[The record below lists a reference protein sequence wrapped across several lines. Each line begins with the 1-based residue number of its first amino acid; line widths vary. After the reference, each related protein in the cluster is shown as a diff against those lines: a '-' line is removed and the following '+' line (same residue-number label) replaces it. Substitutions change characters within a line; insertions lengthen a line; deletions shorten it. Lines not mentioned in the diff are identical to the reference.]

1 MTNKALSTYFELHRR
16 YYRSVNLERDLDKP
30 DAVQGYVPTE
40 RSAEALRRILSAIG
54 DSNAHRAWTLTGV
67 YGTGKSAFAHYL
79 AALCAPEESPVA
91 DEAWAIAKYAFPAD
105 SLEMKAVTNV
115 PEPGLLRAVA
125 TAQREPLSWTIVRA
139 LSRGFELFWKKKR
152 KPDFWMDLNEWR
164 FQTEEGNCQITD
176 QQVLKLIREI
186 VQTVETDVLLI
197 IDELGKN
204 LEYAAHHQGIQ
215 DLYLLQQIAE
225 LELKGDYQVHLLGIL
240 HQSFAG
246 YSDRLSTIEQ
256 SEWTKIH
263 GRFTD
268 IVLTESPSQMTRLIG
283 QAIDRSNA
291 DPVLHSIHLQ
301 AESWFDA
308 LKDVLSEYEISA
320 KVLADAYPLHPLTA
334 LVLPMLCVRY
344 AQNDRS
350 LFTFLTSDEP
360 YAFSQFLK
368 STAVQGDQIPTL
380 KLYQL
385 YDYFVEAVTGLASRL
400 NLQRWVEVQGLIQ
413 DAKDQSQDVLKVLKT
428 IGVLNLVTSTG
439 KFRAT
444 PELVALALCDSPT
457 DEKGRK
463 HWQKTIQHLKQ
474 KKLITHRSRTQDE
487 LRIWQGSDFDVE
499 AAIQVQ
505 IEQAYNPLADLL
517 NTTYPLKPLVA
528 QRHYTTTGNLRYFEQ
543 RYVDSRV
550 DLKELTCAT
559 AGGDGLIAY
568 WLDTAFLES
577 VPPQTVDGKPLIV
590 ITVANLELLRMR
602 SEDFLALKKI
612 WKDAPE
618 LQTDGVAKRE
628 VRQRLVEAE
637 QLLNETVA
645 LAFNWSA
652 QENTCWIDGKLAV
665 IESSRGFQS
674 ALSNLCDRIYDK
686 GAVLDNELINR
697 RELTSQGAKARRELI
712 EAMLKNAAK
721 ERLGLEG
728 YGPEVAMYGS
738 VLEATGIHCQEDDEW
753 GFHPPLPCIPADSLK
768 EPLRNDLG
776 SENPLESARVDV
788 SSVWDEIERFCL
800 EAKDSQQTLD
810 LLYQKLEQP
819 PFGVK
824 LGVIPILLA
833 AFLLVHVDDVG
844 IYKDGTF
851 IPVLGPEHFE
861 LLVKEPSR
869 FSVKYFEMAGLR
881 SQVFKELETVL
892 KSPNAKAPA
901 GVRNASLLAVAKPL
915 FGFVRQLPEFTRST
929 KRLSSE
935 ARKVLQAL
943 QTAQEPDALLFV
955 SLPDACGFT
964 PMTTGSEENEQE
976 AKAFRKKLVQCI
988 HEIQTAY
995 DNLLADCQKHLYEA
1009 FGIRSKEANLRE
1021 DLRVRASY
1029 LVGQCIDPVLR
1040 HFVAKAVEE
1049 DLSDRDWLEALV
1061 RIVADKHPK
1070 GWIDED
1076 FSRFELALSDLV
1088 RRFENLEALRT
1099 EIRRQGKG
1107 FDALRI
1113 TVTEPNGQE
1122 VHEVVW
1128 IDEEYEELFDRLTEE
1143 VLNTP
1148 ALKDN
1153 PRLQKGF
1160 LAKLNE
1166 KLLSRKDIDSQG
1178 EFGKPTRKRG
1188 QSA

>member
-1 MTNKALSTYFELHRR
+1 MSNQALSSYFELHRR

-54 DSNAHRAWTLTGV
+54 DPNAHRAWTLTGV

-79 AALCAPEESPVA
+79 AALCAAEGSRVA
-91 DEAWAIAKYAFPAD
+91 EAAWAIAESAFPAD
-105 SLEMKAVTNV
+105 SPEMEAIRNV
-115 PEPGLLRAVA
+115 PQSGLLRAVA

-152 KPDFWMDLNEWR
+152 KPDFWMDLNEWC
-164 FQTEEGNCQITD
+164 FQAEEGNCQVTD
-176 QQVLKLIREI
+176 QQVLKLLREI

-225 LELKGDYQVHLLGIL
+225 LELEGDHQVHLLGIL

-283 QAIDRSNA
+283 QAINPA

-301 AESWFDA
+301 AERWFDA

-320 KVLADAYPLHPLTA
+320 QVLAGAYPLHPLTA

-368 STAVQGDQIPTL
+368 SNTLENHQIPTF

-385 YDYFVEAVTGLASRL
+385 YDYFAEAVTGLASRL

-413 DAKDQSQDVLKVLKT
+413 DAKDQDQDVLKVLKT
-428 IGVLNLVTSTG
+428 IGVLNLATSTG

-463 HWQKTIQHLKQ
+463 HWQKTIQSLKQ
-474 KKLITHRSRTQDE
+474 KKLITHRKTQDE
-487 LRIWQGSDFDVE
+487 LRVWQGSDFDIE
-499 AAIQVQ
+499 AAIQAQ
-505 IEQAYNPLADLL
+505 IEQAHPPLAELL
-517 NTTYPLKPLVA
+517 TTTYPLKPLVA
-528 QRHYTTTGNLRYFEQ
+528 QRHYTTTGNLRYFER

-550 DLKELTCAT
+550 DLQALTGTT
-559 AGGDGLIAY
+559 AGSDGLIAY
-568 WLDTAFLES
+568 WLDTAPLES
-577 VPPQTVDGKPLIV
+577 VPPRTADGKPLIV
-590 ITVANLELLRMR
+590 IAVANLELLRMR
-602 SEDFLALKKI
+602 SEDFWALKQI
-612 WKDAPE
+612 WKSAPE

-652 QENTCWIDGKLAV
+652 QKNTCWIDGKLTA
-665 IESSRGFQS
+665 IESSRSFQS
-674 ALSNLCDRIYDK
+674 ALSDLCDRTYNK

-697 RELTSQGAKARRELI
+697 RDLTSQGAKARRELI
-712 EAMLKNAAK
+712 EAMLKHSDK
-721 ERLGLEG
+721 PRLGSEG

-738 VLEATGIHCQEDDEW
+738 VLEATGIHRQEDGVW
-753 GFHPPLPCIPADSLK
+753 SFHPPLPRREQTGETSLA
-768 EPLRNDLG
+768 
-776 SENPLESARVDV
+776 SAIVDV
-788 SSVWDEIERFCL
+788 SFVWDEIERFCT
-800 EAKDSQQTLD
+800 EAKDRQQTLD
-810 LLYQKLEQP
+810 RLYHKLEQP
-819 PFGVK
+819 PYGVK
-824 LGVIPILLA
+824 PGVIPVLLA
-833 AFLLVHVDDVG
+833 AFLLVHVDDIG

-869 FSVKYFEMAGLR
+869 FSVKYFEMVGLR
-881 SQVFKELETVL
+881 SQVFQELEIVL

-929 KRLSSE
+929 KRLSAE
-935 ARKVLQAL
+935 ARNVLQAL
-943 QTAQEPDALLFV
+943 QTAQEPDDLLFV
-955 SLPDACGFT
+955 SLPEACGFN
-964 PMTTGSEENEQE
+964 PMTTGREENEQE

-1009 FGIRSKEANLRE
+1009 FGVRSKEANLRE

-1049 DLSDRDWLEALV
+1049 DSPDRDWLEALV

-1070 GWIDED
+1070 VWIDED
-1076 FSRFELALSDLV
+1076 FSRFEIALSDLV
-1088 RRFENLEALRT
+1088 RRFENLESLWT

-1122 VHEVVW
+1122 AHEVVW
-1128 IDEEYEELFDRLTEE
+1128 MDEEYAELFERLAEE

-1166 KLLSRKDIDSQG
+1166 KLLSRKDVDSQG
-1178 EFGKPTRKRG
+1178 ELGKPKGQRS

>member
-1 MTNKALSTYFELHRR
+1 MTNQGFDVSAQPNVLSNYFELHRR

-40 RSAEALRRILSAIG
+40 RSAVALRRILSAIG
-54 DSNAHRAWTLTGV
+54 DPNAHRAWTLTGV
-67 YGTGKSAFAHYL
+67 YGAGKSAFAHYL

-91 DEAWAIAKYAFPAD
+91 EVAWAIAESTFPAD
-105 SLEMKAVTNV
+105 SPEMSAITNV
-115 PEPGLLRAVA
+115 PQPGLLRAVA

-139 LSRGFELFWKKKR
+139 LSRGFERFWKKRR

-164 FQTEEGNCQITD
+164 FQAEEGNCQVTD
-176 QQVLKLIREI
+176 QQVLKLLQEI

-225 LELKGDYQVHLLGIL
+225 LELKGDCQVHLLGIL

-256 SEWTKIH
+256 SEWIKIH

-283 QAIDRSNA
+283 QAIDRSHA
-291 DPVLHSIHLQ
+291 DPVRPSLHLQ

-368 STAVQGDQIPTL
+368 STTIQGDQIPTL

-439 KFRAT
+439 TFRAT
-444 PELVALALCDSPT
+444 PELVALALCDAPE

-463 HWQKTIQHLKQ
+463 HWQKTIQYLKQ

-499 AAIQVQ
+499 AAIQAQ

-517 NTTYPLKPLVA
+517 TTTYPLKPLVA

-550 DLKELTCAT
+550 ELRTLTCAT
-559 AGGDGLIAY
+559 TGSDGLIAY
-568 WLDTAFLES
+568 WLDTASFES
-577 VPPQTVDGKPLIV
+577 VPSHTADGKPLIV

-602 SEDFLALKKI
+602 SEDFLALRKI

-652 QENTCWIDGKLAV
+652 QKNICWIDGKLAA
-665 IESSRGFQS
+665 IGASRSFQS
-674 ALSNLCDRIYDK
+674 ALSDLCDRTYSQ
-686 GAVLDNELINR
+686 GLVLDNELINR

-712 EAMLKNAAK
+712 EAMLERASQK
-721 ERLGLEG
+721 RLGLEG

-738 VLEATGIHCQEDDEW
+738 VLEATGIHRQEDSMW
-753 GFHPPLPCIPADSLK
+753 G
-768 EPLRNDLG
+768 
-776 SENPLESARVDV
+776 
-788 SSVWDEIERFCL
+788 
-800 EAKDSQQTLD
+800 
-810 LLYQKLEQP
+810 LY
-819 PFGVK
+819 
-824 LGVIPILLA
+824 
-833 AFLLVHVDDVG
+833 
-844 IYKDGTF
+844 
-851 IPVLGPEHFE
+851 
-861 LLVKEPSR
+861 
-869 FSVKYFEMAGLR
+869 
-881 SQVFKELETVL
+881 
-892 KSPNAKAPA
+892 
-901 GVRNASLLAVAKPL
+901 
-915 FGFVRQLPEFTRST
+915 
-929 KRLSSE
+929 
-935 ARKVLQAL
+935 
-943 QTAQEPDALLFV
+943 
-955 SLPDACGFT
+955 
-964 PMTTGSEENEQE
+964 
-976 AKAFRKKLVQCI
+976 
-988 HEIQTAY
+988 
-995 DNLLADCQKHLYEA
+995 
-1009 FGIRSKEANLRE
+1009 
-1021 DLRVRASY
+1021 
-1029 LVGQCIDPVLR
+1029 
-1040 HFVAKAVEE
+1040 
-1049 DLSDRDWLEALV
+1049 
-1061 RIVADKHPK
+1061 
-1070 GWIDED
+1070 
-1076 FSRFELALSDLV
+1076 
-1088 RRFENLEALRT
+1088 
-1099 EIRRQGKG
+1099 
-1107 FDALRI
+1107 
-1113 TVTEPNGQE
+1113 
-1122 VHEVVW
+1122 
-1128 IDEEYEELFDRLTEE
+1128 
-1143 VLNTP
+1143 
-1148 ALKDN
+1148 
-1153 PRLQKGF
+1153 
-1160 LAKLNE
+1160 
-1166 KLLSRKDIDSQG
+1166 
-1178 EFGKPTRKRG
+1178 
-1188 QSA
+1188 

>member
-1 MTNKALSTYFELHRR
+1 MTNQVLSTYFELHRR

-40 RSAEALRRILSAIG
+40 RAAEALRRILSAVG
-54 DSNAHRAWTLTGV
+54 DPEAHRAWTLTGV

-79 AALCAPEESPVA
+79 AALCAPAKSRIAEEALTIA
-91 DEAWAIAKYAFPAD
+91 DHAFAAD
-105 SLEMKAVTNV
+105 S
-115 PEPGLLRAVA
+115 PEIEVIEAIPQLGFLRAVA

-139 LSRGFELFWKKKR
+139 LSRGFDLFWKQKKQ
-152 KPDFWMDLNEWR
+152 KPSFWIDLNEWR
-164 FQTEEGNCQITD
+164 FQAESGKCQVTD
-176 QQVLKLIREI
+176 QQVLKLLREV
-186 VQTVETDVLLI
+186 VQVAKTDVLLV

-204 LEYAAHHQGIQ
+204 LEFAAHHQGIQ

-225 LELKGDYQVHLLGIL
+225 LELEGDHQVHLLGIL

-246 YSDRLSTIEQ
+246 YSDRLSTAEQ

-283 QAIDRSNA
+283 QAINRSNA
-291 DPVLHSIHLQ
+291 GPVLHSIHQQ
-301 AESWFDA
+301 AEGWLEA
-308 LKDVLSEYEISA
+308 LRDVLSEYEISA

-360 YAFSQFLK
+360 YAFTQFLN
-368 STAVQGDQIPTL
+368 SATIQADQIPTL

-444 PELVALALCDSPT
+444 PELVELALCDSPT

-463 HWQKTIQHLKQ
+463 HWNKVIQHLKQ
-474 KKLITHRSRTQDE
+474 KKLITYRKTQDE

-505 IEQAYNPLADLL
+505 IEQSYNPLVELL
-517 NTTYPLKPLVA
+517 TAIYPLKPLVA

-543 RYVDSRV
+543 RYVDGRA
-550 DLKELTCAT
+550 DLARLTCANQSS
-559 AGGDGLIAY
+559 DGLIAY
-568 WLDTAFLES
+568 WLDTAS
-577 VPPQTVDGKPLIV
+577 QKMVPPLTADGKPLVMIAA
-590 ITVANLELLRMR
+590 ANLELLRTR
-602 SEDFLALKKI
+602 GEEFQALKKI
-612 WKDAPE
+612 WKDVPE
-618 LQTDGVAKRE
+618 LQSDGVAKRE

-645 LAFNWSA
+645 LAFDWSPKQNA
-652 QENTCWIDGKLAV
+652 CWIDGKSAD
-665 IESSRGFQS
+665 IGSSRSFQA
-674 ALSNLCDRIYDK
+674 ALSDLCDRTYHQ
-686 GAVLDNELINR
+686 GLVLDNELINR

-712 EAMLKNAAK
+712 EAML
-721 ERLGLEG
+721 EHPSQDRLGLEG
-728 YGPEVAMYGS
+728 YGPEVAIYGS
-738 VLEATGIHCQEDDEW
+738 VLEATGIHRQEDEVR
-753 GFHPPLPCIPADSLK
+753 GFYPPAQDSGVATIWQAIEEFCQSAREGQRSLK
-768 EPLRNDLG
+768 
-776 SENPLESARVDV
+776 
-788 SSVWDEIERFCL
+788 F
-800 EAKDSQQTLD
+800 
-810 LLYQKLEQP
+810 LYEQLEQP
-819 PFGVK
+819 PYGVK
-824 LGVIPILLA
+824 SGAIPILLA
-833 AFLLVHVDDVG
+833 AFLLYHVDDVG

-861 LLVKEPSR
+861 LLVKAPSR
-869 FSVKYFEMAGLR
+869 FSVKYFEMVGLR
-881 SQVFKELETVL
+881 SQVFRELETVL
-892 KSPNAKAPA
+892 KSPNAKTVT
-901 GVRNASLLAVAKPL
+901 GVRNASLLAIAKPL
-915 FGFVRQLPEFTRST
+915 FGFVRQLPEFTRAT
-929 KRLSSE
+929 RRLSPE
-935 ARKVLQAL
+935 TLKVLQAL
-943 QTAQEPDALLFV
+943 QTAQEPDELLFI
-955 SLPDACGFT
+955 SLPEACGFS
-964 PMTTGSEENEQE
+964 PMTAGEEENEQA

-995 DNLLADCQKHLYEA
+995 DNLLSDCQKHLYEA
-1009 FGIRSKEANLRE
+1009 FGIHSKEAKLRE

-1029 LVGQCIDPVLR
+1029 LVGQCIDPVLK
-1040 HFVAKAVEE
+1040 HFVAKAVDE
-1049 DLSDRDWLEALV
+1049 DSSDKGWLEALI

-1070 GWIDED
+1070 DWIDED
-1076 FSRFELALSDLV
+1076 LSRFEIALSDLV
-1088 RRFENLEALRT
+1088 RRFQNLEALRT

-1128 IDEEYEELFDRLTEE
+1128 IDEEHEELFERLVEE
-1143 VLNTP
+1143 VLDTA
-1148 ALKDN
+1148 ALRDN

-1166 KLLSRKDIDSQG
+1166 KLLSRKNDDSLNELGQP
-1178 EFGKPTRKRG
+1178 KRKRG

>member
-1 MTNKALSTYFELHRR
+1 MTNKPLSAYFELHRR
-16 YYRSVNLERDLDKP
+16 YYRSVNLERDLDKS

-40 RSAEALRRILSAIG
+40 RSAEALRRILAAIANP
-54 DSNAHRAWTLTGV
+54 SAHRAWTLTGV
-67 YGTGKSAFAHYL
+67 YGAGKSAFAHFL
-79 AALCAPEESPVA
+79 AALCAPEGSPVA
-91 DEAWAIAKYAFPAD
+91 EAAWAIAETTFPAD
-105 SLEMKAVTNV
+105 SPEIAALANV

-139 LSRGFELFWKKKR
+139 LSRGFDRFWQKKR
-152 KPDFWMDLNEWR
+152 KPSFWMDLNEWR
-164 FQTEEGNCQITD
+164 FQAEEGNCQVTD
-176 QQVLKLIREI
+176 QQVLKLLREV
-186 VQTVETDVLLI
+186 VQTVETDILLV

-225 LELKGDYQVHLLGIL
+225 LELGGKHQVHLLGIL

-246 YSDRLSTIEQ
+246 YSDRLSTVEQ
-256 SEWTKIH
+256 SEWIKIH

-360 YAFSQFLK
+360 YAFNSFLN
-368 STAVQGDQIPTL
+368 SAIVQSDQIPTL
-380 KLYQL
+380 KLDQL

-413 DAKDQSQDVLKVLKT
+413 DAKDQSADVLKVLKI
-428 IGVLNLVTSTG
+428 IGVLNLVTATG

-457 DEKGRK
+457 DENGRK
-463 HWQKTIQHLKQ
+463 HWLKTIQHLKQ
-474 KKLITHRSRTQDE
+474 KKLITHRNRPHDE

-499 AAIQVQ
+499 AAIQLQ
-505 IEQAYNPLADLL
+505 IEQAHTPLADLL
-517 NTTYPLKPLVA
+517 TITYPLKPLVA

-550 DLKELTCAT
+550 DLHKLIGTT
-559 AGGDGLIAY
+559 TGSDGLIAY
-568 WLDTAFLES
+568 WLDTAAPEL
-577 VPPQTVDGKPLIV
+577 VPPHTADGKPLIV
-590 ITVANLELLRMR
+590 ITVASLDLLRLR
-602 SEDFLALKKI
+602 GEDFLALQQI

-652 QENTCWIDGKLAV
+652 QKNTCWIDGQLTA
-665 IESSRGFQS
+665 IESSRGLQS

-712 EAMLKNAAK
+712 EAMLKNADK

-728 YGPEVAMYGS
+728 YGPEVAIYGS
-738 VLEATGIHCQEDDEW
+738 VLEATGIHRQEGAEW
-753 GFHPPLPCIPADSLK
+753 GFHPPLPYIPGASLK
-768 EPLRNDLG
+768 GQLRSETPQATLREQS
-776 SENPLESARVDV
+776 SENPLESATVDV
-788 SSVWDEIERFCL
+788 SFVWDEIERFCTD
-800 EAKDSQQTLD
+800 AKDCQQTLD
-810 LLYQKLEQP
+810 LLYQQLEQP
-819 PFGVK
+819 PFGIKPGAVP
-824 LGVIPILLA
+824 VLLA
-833 AFLLVHVDDVG
+833 AFLLVHVDDIG

-861 LLVKEPSR
+861 LLVKDPSR
-869 FSVKYFEMAGLR
+869 FSVKYFETVGLR

-892 KSPNAKAPA
+892 KSPNAKAPD

-929 KRLSSE
+929 KRLSAE
-935 ARKVLQAL
+935 ARR
-943 QTAQEPDALLFV
+943 V
-955 SLPDACGFT
+955 ST
-964 PMTTGSEENEQE
+964 
-976 AKAFRKKLVQCI
+976 
-988 HEIQTAY
+988 
-995 DNLLADCQKHLYEA
+995 LA
-1009 FGIRSKEANLRE
+1009 S
-1021 DLRVRASY
+1021 
-1029 LVGQCIDPVLR
+1029 
-1040 HFVAKAVEE
+1040 
-1049 DLSDRDWLEALV
+1049 
-1061 RIVADKHPK
+1061 
-1070 GWIDED
+1070 
-1076 FSRFELALSDLV
+1076 
-1088 RRFENLEALRT
+1088 
-1099 EIRRQGKG
+1099 
-1107 FDALRI
+1107 
-1113 TVTEPNGQE
+1113 
-1122 VHEVVW
+1122 
-1128 IDEEYEELFDRLTEE
+1128 
-1143 VLNTP
+1143 
-1148 ALKDN
+1148 
-1153 PRLQKGF
+1153 
-1160 LAKLNE
+1160 
-1166 KLLSRKDIDSQG
+1166 
-1178 EFGKPTRKRG
+1178 
-1188 QSA
+1188 

>member
-1 MTNKALSTYFELHRR
+1 MITQPNVLSNYFELHRR

-40 RSAEALRRILSAIG
+40 RSAEALRRILSATG
-54 DSNAHRAWTLTGV
+54 DPNAHRAWTITGV

-79 AALCAPEESPVA
+79 AALCAPEGSRIAE
-91 DEAWAIAKYAFPAD
+91 EAWAIAEHAFPAD
-105 SLEMKAVTNV
+105 SPERSALTNV
-115 PEPGLLRAVA
+115 PEQGLFRAVA

-164 FQTEEGNCQITD
+164 FQAEEGNCQVTD
-176 QQVLKLIREI
+176 QQVLKLLREI

-225 LELKGDYQVHLLGIL
+225 LELKGDYQVHLVGIL

-283 QAIDRSNA
+283 QAIVRSSQIQ
-291 DPVLHSIHLQ
+291 PSIHLQ
-301 AESWFDA
+301 AERWFDA

-360 YAFSQFLK
+360 YALPQFLK
-368 STAVQGDQIPTL
+368 STVIQGDHIPTL

-463 HWQKTIQHLKQ
+463 HWQKTIQYLKQ

-499 AAIQVQ
+499 AAIQAQ
-505 IEQAYNPLADLL
+505 IEQTYKPLADLL
-517 NTTYPLKPLVA
+517 TTTYPLKPLVA

-550 DLKELTCAT
+550 DLQALTCAT
-559 AGGDGLIAY
+559 TGSDGLIAY
-568 WLDTAFLES
+568 WLDTASFES
-577 VPPQTVDGKPLIV
+577 VPPHTADGKPLIV

-652 QENTCWIDGKLAV
+652 QKNTCWIDGQLTA
-665 IESSRGFQS
+665 IESDRGFQS
-674 ALSNLCDRIYDK
+674 ALSDLCDRTYDK

-712 EAMLKNAAK
+712 EAMLKNADQP
-721 ERLGLEG
+721 RLGLDG

-738 VLEATGIHCQEDDEW
+738 VLEATGIHRQDGGEW
-753 GFHPPLPCIPADSLK
+753 GFYPPPANSGVAAVWDAIAQFCQAASDQPQSIAQIYNQLEHPP
-768 EPLRNDLG
+768 
-776 SENPLESARVDV
+776 
-788 SSVWDEIERFCL
+788 
-800 EAKDSQQTLD
+800 
-810 LLYQKLEQP
+810 Y
-819 PFGVK
+819 GVK
-824 LGVIPILLA
+824 RGIIPVLLA
-833 AFLLVHVDDVG
+833 AVLLHDTDR
-844 IYKDGTF
+844 ISLYKDGTF
-851 IPVLGPEHFE
+851 IPLLGSEHFE
-861 LLVKEPSR
+861 LLVKDPAR
-869 FSVKYFEMAGLR
+869 FAVKYIAIAGLR
-881 SQVFKELETVL
+881 SHVFRELESVLKAGPTPAPKNLRNVTVL
-892 KSPNAKAPA
+892 S
-901 GVRNASLLAVAKPL
+901 VVKPL
-915 FGFVRQLPEFTRST
+915 VQFVRKLPPYTLQT
-929 KRLSSE
+929 KRLSQE
-935 ARKVLQAL
+935 AQAVLQTLL
-943 QTAQEPDALLFV
+943 QTQEPDELLFV
-955 SLPDACGFT
+955 QLPQACGL
-964 PMTTGSEENEQE
+964 PPIAPHQPDDPTTV
-976 AKAFRKKLVQCI
+976 RTLRDTLVQALREI
-988 HEIQTAY
+988 HTAY
-995 DNLLADCQKHLYEA
+995 DVLLADCEQLLHHA
-1009 FGIRSKEANLRE
+1009 FGLRSERDRLQA
-1021 DLRVRASY
+1021 DLQFRAKYLLGICADPLLDRFVRAAAN
-1029 LVGQCIDPVLR
+1029 DPPNP
-1040 HFVAKAVEE
+1040 KA
-1049 DLSDRDWLEALV
+1049 WLEALLM
-1061 RIVADKHPK
+1061 IVADRPAESWRD
-1070 GWIDED
+1070 GD
-1076 FSRFELALSDLV
+1076 RLAFEQRLGDLA
-1088 RRFENLEALRT
+1088 RRFKNLEALQKDIAARGD
-1099 EIRRQGKG
+1099 RG
-1107 FDALRI
+1107 FDARRI
-1113 TVTEPNGQE
+1113 TVTRPDGAEIHQM
-1122 VHEVVW
+1122 VW
-1128 IDEEYEELFDRLTEE
+1128 IDPQQQQQLDPLIDQLLAQCQDPQLQQALVARLTER
-1143 VLNTP
+1143 VLDP
-1148 ALKDN
+1148 SPSLDS
-1153 PRLQKGF
+1153 
-1160 LAKLNE
+1160 AK
-1166 KLLSRKDIDSQG
+1166 SQ
-1178 EFGKPTRKRG
+1178 PT
-1188 QSA
+1188 APLP

>member
-1 MTNKALSTYFELHRR
+1 MTNQVLLTYFELHRR

-40 RSAEALRRILSAIG
+40 RSAIALRRILSAIG
-54 DSNAHRAWTLTGV
+54 DPAAHRAWTLTGV

-79 AALCAPEESPVA
+79 AALCAPGGSRVA
-91 DEAWAIAKYAFPAD
+91 EEAWAIAESVFPAD
-105 SLEMKAVTNV
+105 SPEMAVITNV
-115 PEPGLLRAVA
+115 PQPGLFRAVA

-164 FQTEEGNCQITD
+164 FQAEAGNCQVTD
-176 QQVLKLIREI
+176 QQVLKLLRTIA
-186 VQTVETDVLLI
+186 QTAETDVLLI

-225 LELKGDYQVHLLGIL
+225 LELQGDYQVHLLGIL

-246 YSDRLSTIEQ
+246 YGDRLSTAEQ
-256 SEWTKIH
+256 SEWVKIH

-283 QAIDRSNA
+283 QAIRCS
-291 DPVLHSIHLQ
+291 DPIRPRVYSQ

-308 LKDVLSEYEISA
+308 LKELLSEYEISA

-368 STAVQGDQIPTL
+368 TATLEGDQIPTL
-380 KLYQL
+380 KLHQL
-385 YDYFVEAVTGLASRL
+385 YDYFVETVAGLASRL

-413 DAKDQSQDVLKVLKT
+413 DAKDQNQDVLKVLKT

-439 KFRAT
+439 RFRAT
-444 PELVALALCDSPT
+444 PELVVLALCDSPT
-457 DEKGRK
+457 DAKGRK
-463 HWQKTIQHLKQ
+463 HWQKTIQQLKD
-474 KKLITHRSRTQDE
+474 KRLITHRSRTQDE

-499 AAIQVQ
+499 AAIQTQ
-505 IEQAYNPLADLL
+505 IEQAYHPLADLL
-517 NTTYPLKPLVA
+517 TTTYPLKPLVA

-543 RYVDSRV
+543 RYIDSRV
-550 DLKELTCAT
+550 NLQTLTCT
-559 AGGDGLIAY
+559 TTGSDGLIAY
-568 WLDTAFLES
+568 WLDPDPLKT
-577 VPPQTVDGKPLIV
+577 VPPFTADGKPLIV
-590 ITVANLELLRMR
+590 ITVANLDLLQMR

-652 QENTCWIDGKLAV
+652 QKNTCWIDGRLAA
-665 IESSRGFQS
+665 IESDRGFQA
-674 ALSNLCDRIYDK
+674 ALSDLCDRAYNK
-686 GAVLDNELINR
+686 GPVLDNELINR

-712 EAMLKNAAK
+712 EAMLERSSQ

-728 YGPEVAMYGS
+728 YGPEVAIYGS
-738 VLEATGIHCQEDDEW
+738 VLEATGIHRQEQGVW
-753 GFHPPLPCIPADSLK
+753 GFYPPNPASGVATTW
-768 EPLRNDLG
+768 R
-776 SENPLESARVDV
+776 A
-788 SSVWDEIERFCL
+788 IAQFCL
-800 EAKDSQQTLD
+800 EAKERSRSLD
-810 LLYQKLEQP
+810 QIYADLQAP
-819 PFGVK
+819 PYGVK
-824 LGVIPILLA
+824 PGVVPVLIA
-833 AFLLVHVDDVG
+833 AFLLAHVDDVG
-844 IYKDGTF
+844 IYKDGTY
-851 IPVLGPEHFE
+851 IPVLGAEHFE
-861 LLVKEPSR
+861 LLVKSPSR
-869 FSVKYFEMAGLR
+869 FSVKHFEMTGLR

-892 KSPNAKAPA
+892 KSPNAKTPD

-929 KRLSSE
+929 KRLSAE
-935 ARKVLQAL
+935 ARNVLQAL

-955 SLPDACGFT
+955 SLPEACGFK

-976 AKAFRKKLVQCI
+976 AKAFQKKLVQCI

-995 DNLLADCQKHLYEA
+995 DNLLTDCQKHLYEA
-1009 FGIRSKEANLRE
+1009 FGVRSKEANLRE

-1029 LVGQCIDPVLR
+1029 LIGQCIDPVLR

-1049 DLSDRDWLEALV
+1049 DSSDRDWLEALV

-1076 FSRFELALSDLV
+1076 FSRYEIALSDLV

-1099 EIRRQGKG
+1099 EVRRQGKG

-1113 TVTEPNGQE
+1113 TVTGPNGQE

-1128 IDEEYEELFDRLTEE
+1128 IDEEYEALFDRLTEE

-1153 PRLQKGF
+1153 PRLQKGL

-1166 KLLSRKDIDSQG
+1166 KLLSRKDVNSQG
-1178 EFGKPTRKRG
+1178 EFGKPKRKRD
-1188 QSA
+1188 QPA